1 MGMIASGMREQSQSL
16 VAFGEGVRGS
26 FFLMK
31 KLLSRFGSGC
41 GDSEIAPTAP
51 PQIEVASV
59 TDSACQISYE
69 ASCSVPEHLH
79 SQQAATPPG
88 AVWTQFVPAFLSL
101 SGPLLPLS
109 VHSSFLLPHP
119 VRTPVSGT

>member
-69 ASCSVPEHLH
+69 ASPRVSDRFASP
-79 SQQAATPPG
+79 QAAPPG
-88 AVWTQFVPAFLSL
+88 AALKHMPALHSRL
-101 SGPLLPLS
+101 DSS
-109 VHSSFLLPHP
+109 AHSSFPIPTLSAPPGERRLA
-119 VRTPVSGT
+119 TS